1 MKPVKTIIISSS
13 ITLLLV
19 TIAFSFLYL
28 DLSKKINS
36 GSPIVETIDEKTPS
50 SLEENI
56 KSANFQNKAQIN
68 DLITKSRSNI
78 ITETVGQ
85 VSPAVVGINVTE
97 IREYRDYLSRN
108 PFWRHY
114 FGDRV
119 YQQPVKS
126 LGSGVIISP
135 DGYIITNDHVAGKAV
150 EVIVTMT
157 DGSRYDATIIG
168 TDEATDL
175 CVLKIEGENFPYV
188 EFAEDET
195 LLIGEWAIALGNPF
209 GLFAINDKPTVTVGV
224 ISSIG
229 MNIGA
234 YENRYYL
241 DMIQT
246 DASINGGNSGGPLVN
261 SIGELIG
268 INTIIYS
275 PNQGSGSV
283 GVGFAIPIWR
293 VKKIVQEIME
303 NGSVDRN
310 FWTGLSVDNITDQIA
325 EALQLEKSRGVIVT
339 HVQPGSPAAKSG
351 IKPYDVICKFGKYT
365 INDSNILIGALTDY
379 RPNENIDLSII
390 RNKENITKTMK
401 LERKK

>member
-1 MKPVKTIIISSS
+1 MKPIKTIIISSS

-19 TIAFSFLYL
+19 TVAFSFVYL
-28 DLSKKINS
+28 DLSKKIN
-36 GSPIVETIDEKTPS
+36 GSSSVIGIIDS
-50 SLEENI
+50 SNQSSIKENI
-56 KSANFQNKAQIN
+56 KPVSHQDKTFTNNLIN
-68 DLITKSRSNI
+68 QSRRNV
-78 ITETVGQ
+78 ITETVKN

-97 IREYRDYLSRN
+97 IREYRDPWSAN

-150 EVIVTMT
+150 EVIVTLT
-157 DGSRYDATIIG
+157 DGSRYDAKIIG
-168 TDEATDL
+168 SDEATDL
-175 CVLKIEGENFPYV
+175 CVLKIEGENLPYV
-188 EFAEDET
+188 KFSNDKN

-234 YENRYYL
+234 VGNRYYL

-283 GVGFAIPIWR
+283 GVGFAIPVWR
-293 VKKIVQEIME
+293 VEKIVNEIIK

-310 FWTGLSVDNITDQIA
+310 YKTGLAVENITDQIA
-325 EALQLEKSRGVIVT
+325 NALQLEKTRGVIVT
-339 HVQPGSPAAKSG
+339 YVRPGSPTDKAG
-351 IKPYDVICKFGKYT
+351 IKPYDVICKLGKYT
-365 INDSNILIGALTDY
+365 INDRNILVGALADY
-379 RPNENIDLSII
+379 RPEETVEISII
-390 RNKENITKTMK
+390 RNKKILTKKLK

>member
-13 ITLLLV
+13 ITLVLV

-28 DLSKKINS
+28 DFTKKLSNNS
-36 GSPIVETIDEKTPS
+36 EIIGGSAENSSVEQ
-50 SLEENI
+50 NI
-56 KSANFQNKAQIN
+56 KPVDFQNKEIANQSIN
-68 DLITKSRSNI
+68 QSRNTVITK
-78 ITETVGQ
+78 TVSQ

-97 IREYRDYLSRN
+97 IREYRDPWSRN

-150 EVIVTMT
+150 EVIVTLT
-157 DGSRYDATIIG
+157 DGSRYDAKIIG
-168 TDEATDL
+168 TDEASDL
-175 CVLKIEGENFPYV
+175 CVLKIEGENLPYV
-188 EFAEDET
+188 KFAEDQS
-195 LLIGEWAIALGNPF
+195 LLIGEWVIALGNPF

-224 ISSIG
+224 ISSMG

-234 YENRYYL
+234 VDNRYYL

-275 PNQGSGSV
+275 PSQVSGSV

-293 VKKIVQEIME
+293 VQKIVNEIID
-303 NGSVDRN
+303 NGNVDRN
-310 FWTGLSVDNITDQIA
+310 YWTGLNVQNITEQIA
-325 EALQLEKSRGVIVT
+325 SAFELDKARGVIVSYI
-339 HVQPGSPAAKSG
+339 QPGSPAEKAG
-351 IKPYDVICKFGKYT
+351 IKPYDVICKFGKYVV
-365 INDSNILIGALTDY
+365 NDRNVLVGALADY
-379 RPNENIDLSII
+379 RPEDDIEINII
-390 RNKENITKTMK
+390 RNKKNITKKLK

>member
-13 ITLLLV
+13 ITLVLV

-28 DLSKKINS
+28 DFTKKLSNNS
-36 GSPIVETIDEKTPS
+36 EIIGGSAENSSVEQ
-50 SLEENI
+50 NI
-56 KSANFQNKAQIN
+56 KPVDFQNKEIANQSIN
-68 DLITKSRSNI
+68 QSRNTVITK
-78 ITETVGQ
+78 TVSQ

-97 IREYRDYLSRN
+97 IREYRDPWSRN

-150 EVIVTMT
+150 EVIVTLT
-157 DGSRYDATIIG
+157 DGSRYDAKIIG
-168 TDEATDL
+168 TDEASDL
-175 CVLKIEGENFPYV
+175 CVLKIEGENLPYV
-188 EFAEDET
+188 KFAEDQS
-195 LLIGEWAIALGNPF
+195 LLIGEWVIALGNPF

-224 ISSIG
+224 ISSMG

-234 YENRYYL
+234 VDNRYYL

-275 PNQGSGSV
+275 PSQVSGSV

-293 VKKIVQEIME
+293 VQKIVNEIID
-303 NGSVDRN
+303 NGNVDRN
-310 FWTGLSVDNITDQIA
+310 YWTGLNVQNITNQIA
-325 EALQLEKSRGVIVT
+325 SAFELDKARGVIVSYI
-339 HVQPGSPAAKSG
+339 QPGSPAEKAG
-351 IKPYDVICKFGKYT
+351 IKPYDVICKFGKYVV
-365 INDSNILIGALTDY
+365 NDRNVLVGALADY
-379 RPNENIDLSII
+379 RPEDDIEINII
-390 RNKENITKTMK
+390 RNKKNITKKLK